1 MPIKTLNCLIY
12 RSAPPPPGALQEA
25 LEYLT
30 ASEDAFNRGLY
41 NVTGLLAQIS
51 AELAVNATISFLG
64 YTFPETHEIRKLLSL
79 LYDLTKDESVAD
91 FVKSRRGDLVLLEDA
106 RQRGQYFSYGLD
118 REDAEACLNTAKDVI
133 DLVKRVWGE
142 KWCSG

>member
-1 MPIKTLNCLIY
+1 M
-12 RSAPPPPGALQEA
+12 
-25 LEYLT
+25 
-30 ASEDAFNRGLY
+30 
-41 NVTGLLAQIS
+41 
-51 AELAVNATISFLG
+51 G

-79 LYDLTKDESVAD
+79 IYDLTKDEGVAE
-91 FVKSRRGDLVLLEDA
+91 FVKRRRGDLVLLEDA

-133 DLVKRVWGE
+133 DLVKRVWGD